1 VQCPLLPFPDKPQVS
16 VIDTI
21 TVTINHLDVV
31 YLKKKI
37 HSSYLA
43 VFQGSA
49 QLIRTIGN
57 A

>member
-1 VQCPLLPFPDKPQVS
+1 MQCPLLPFPDKPQVS